1 MPALRPLRRVGLLL
15 AAVLTLALAAS
26 CGSGETPAPQPTET
40 SSRAERTQSAAQQEQ
55 QTVAAEKDEPAANDP
70 RAGLMISR
78 NVVGDPEAP
87 VLIVEYSDF
96 Q

>member
-1 MPALRPLRRVGLLL
+1 MTALSRLGVLL
-15 AAVLTLALAAS
+15 AVALVVALGAS
-26 CGSGETPAPQPTET
+26 CGSGETPEPQPTET
-40 SSRAERTQSAAQQEQ
+40 STRAERTQSASQQEQ
-55 QTVAAEKDEPAANDP
+55 QTAATERTEPAANDP
-70 RAGLMISR
+70 RAGLLVSR

>member
-1 MPALRPLRRVGLLL
+1 MPALRRLGVLVVAAL
-15 AAVLTLALAAS
+15 ALALAAS
-26 CGSGETPAPQPTET
+26 CGSGETPEPQPTES
-40 SSRAERTQSAAQQEQ
+40 SSRAERTQSVAQQEQ
-55 QTVAAEKDEPAANDP
+55 QTVAAEQDAPAANDP